1 MPTPWSSG
9 SCGTPPR
16 PEAGWARRAP
26 LAYHPAVS
34 APPLLALSVGDPAGV
49 GPETVL
55 AALERPAV
63 RSAAR
68 LLVVGPEACRPAG
81 GERVERGA
89 VAPLRDELPAGEV
102 RWLETEAPAAWRM
115 GEVQAECGRAA
126 LAALRAGHE
135 LALAGEVDAL
145 VTAPVSKEALHLAGE
160 RVEGQTELLGRW
172 CGVDDHQMLAV
183 AGDLRV
189 LLLTRHLPLRAAL
202 EQIDE
207 ERVLRHLRLLDRG
220 LRELGFGRPRLA
232 LAGLNPHAGEAGLLG
247 DEEGEVLEPA
257 VARARAEG
265 LEVTG
270 PVSPDTVFA
279 QAAAG
284 LHDGVL
290 ALYHDQAF
298 IPVKLLGEGCGMT
311 ALVGLPYLRMSPAHG
326 TAFDIA
332 GQGRARSSDLEATL
346 LQAAAWAT
354 ARGEAR

>member
-1 MPTPWSSG
+1 MNT
-9 SCGTPPR
+9 
-16 PEAGWARRAP
+16 
-26 LAYHPAVS
+26 
-34 APPLLALSVGDPAGV
+34 PPLLALTVGDPAGI
-49 GPETVL
+49 GPEIVL
-55 AALERPAV
+55 AALARAEV
-63 RSAAR
+63 REAGR
-68 LLVVGPEACRPAG
+68 LLVIGPGSLRPEAIPPVSRAG
-81 GERVERGA
+81 VAGLGRRLAPEGA
-89 VAPLRDELPAGEV
+89 A
-102 RWLETEAPAAWRM
+102 WLETEAPAAWRM

-183 AGDLRV
+183 AGSLRV
-189 LLLTRHLPLRAAL
+189 LLLTRHMPLRAAL
-202 EQIDE
+202 EQVDE
-207 ERVLRHLRLLDRG
+207 ERVLRHLQLLDRG